1 MRTFTF
7 WIETA
12 SPVSDDSSVENDV
25 VLSAMSR
32 ASAGA
37 LSPISRSGE
46 RGGAVDEVLAHFER
60 WHPHNTHTPATHTP

>member
-1 MRTFTF
+1 
-7 WIETA
+7 
-12 SPVSDDSSVENDV
+12 
-25 VLSAMSR
+25 
-32 ASAGA
+32 